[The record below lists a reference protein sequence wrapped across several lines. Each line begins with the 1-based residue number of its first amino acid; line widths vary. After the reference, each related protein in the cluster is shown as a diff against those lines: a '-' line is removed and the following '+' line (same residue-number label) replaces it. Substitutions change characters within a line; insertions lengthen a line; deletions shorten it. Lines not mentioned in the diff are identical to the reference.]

1 MRPVTH
7 FTMGCWPAA
16 PSRQSSPLVVSRT
29 GPTTCGPPRI
39 PAVKAVPHLKLAHP
53 AGVDREGTGDDAALK
68 AWAGAVTKLRKIVTA
83 DPDGD
88 ARGPNFGSY
97 FTETD
102 YARIPRWDLPAVA
115 PAYLGDDSWG
125 RGATPRHN
133 NCCERPSPDDMVSLL
148 LSPPAG
154 QGEFLQY
161 RYQNGKLAGAK
172 RKDGTNVTVD
182 AFGIPV

>member
-1 MRPVTH
+1 M
-7 FTMGCWPAA
+7 
-16 PSRQSSPLVVSRT
+16 
-29 GPTTCGPPRI
+29 
-39 PAVKAVPHLKLAHP
+39 
-53 AGVDREGTGDDAALK
+53 
-68 AWAGAVTKLRKIVTA
+68 
-83 DPDGD
+83 
-88 ARGPNFGSY
+88 
-97 FTETD
+97 
-102 YARIPRWDLPAVA
+102 A
-115 PAYLGDDSWG
+115 PAYVGDDSWG

-172 RKDGTNVTVD
+172 RNDGTNVTVD

>member
-1 MRPVTH
+1 M
-7 FTMGCWPAA
+7 
-16 PSRQSSPLVVSRT
+16 
-29 GPTTCGPPRI
+29 
-39 PAVKAVPHLKLAHP
+39 
-53 AGVDREGTGDDAALK
+53 
-68 AWAGAVTKLRKIVTA
+68 TKLRKIVTA

-88 ARGPNFGSY
+88 ANGTNFGSY

-102 YARIPRWDLPAVA
+102 YTRIPRWDLPAVA
-115 PAYLGDDSWG
+115 PAYVGDDSWG

-148 LSPPAG
+148 LSPPTG

-161 RYQNGKLAGAK
+161 RYQNGKLAGAT